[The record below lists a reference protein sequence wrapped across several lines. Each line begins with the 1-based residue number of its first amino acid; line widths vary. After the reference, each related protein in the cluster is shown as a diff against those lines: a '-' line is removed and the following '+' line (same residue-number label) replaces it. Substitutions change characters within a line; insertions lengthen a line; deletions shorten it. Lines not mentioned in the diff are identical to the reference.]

1 MGKMK
6 FLALLGAVSAIHLR
20 KADLPHDGDLV
31 EKLDP
36 LSRYVNDADIVQLH
50 DDVNLVQLEEKKADL
65 PHDGDLVEKLDPPS
79 RYVNDADIVQLKH
92 DVNLVQLEEKKA
104 ALPH

>member
-1 MGKMK
+1 MK
-6 FLALLGAVSAIHLR
+6 FILALIGAATSIHLR

-36 LSRYVNDADIVQLH
+36 LSRYVNDADIVQLKE
-50 DDVNLVQLEEKKADL
+50 DVNLVQLKTEERKADL
-65 PHDGDLVEKLDPPS
+65 PHDGDLVEKLDPLS
-79 RYVNDADIVQLKH
+79 RYVNDADIVQLKD

-104 ALPH
+104 D

>member
-1 MGKMK
+1 MNKADLPHDGDLVEKLDPLSRYVNDADIVQLK
-6 FLALLGAVSAIHLR
+6 DDVNLVQLN

-50 DDVNLVQLEEKKADL
+50 DDVQLV
-65 PHDGDLVEKLDPPS
+65 
-79 RYVNDADIVQLKH
+79 
-92 DVNLVQLEEKKA
+92 
-104 ALPH
+104 

>member
-1 MGKMK
+1 MK

-36 LSRYVNDADIVQLH
+36 LSRYVNDADIV
-50 DDVNLVQLEEKKADL
+50 
-65 PHDGDLVEKLDPPS
+65 
-79 RYVNDADIVQLKH
+79 
-92 DVNLVQLEEKKA
+92 
-104 ALPH
+104 